1 MNLCQGPIRL
11 HQGQASL
18 VNKTK
23 RAVLQAPRGTRDR
36 LPSSDPTCSIVM
48 SDADIRI
55 YVDASTMRHVGTALS
70 GSRITAQG
78 FNLGVR
84 KIKARPRRI
93 SITTELAI
101 SP

>member
-1 MNLCQGPIRL
+1 
-11 HQGQASL
+11 
-18 VNKTK
+18 
-23 RAVLQAPRGTRDR
+23 
-36 LPSSDPTCSIVM
+36 M